1 MYKDV
6 KELVRSK
13 WFQGILTGVGMAVIA
28 LVIFQA
34 GMFVGYRK
42 AAFAFKF
49 GDNYYR
55 TLGDRGPK
63 PFQIPLGSK
72 FIDAHGTAGR
82 IIDVN
87 VPTFVVE
94 GPDAV
99 EKVIRIGSDTE
110 IRRFREAAT
119 SSDLVADD
127 FVVVIGTP
135 NDNAEV
141 DAKFIR
147 IMPPPPVR

>member
-1 MYKDV
+1 MYKDA

-13 WFQGILTGVGMAVIA
+13 WFQGILTGVGMAIIA
-28 LVIFQA
+28 LIIFQA

-55 TLGDRGPK
+55 TFGDRGPK
-63 PFQIPLGSK
+63 PFQIPLGGK

-87 VPTFVVE
+87 LPTFVVE
-94 GPDAV
+94 GPDVV
-99 EKVIRIGSDTE
+99 EKVIRISDDTE

-135 NDNAEV
+135 NENAEV

-147 IMPPPPVR
+147 IMPPPGAR